1 MRFLRI
7 LLQIGVLYLIFLFGE
22 FITHF
27 LKLPIPG
34 SITGLLLLF
43 FCLYFNV
50 IPEKFIKE
58 GAGFMLALLP
68 LFLIPA
74 TVGVMNYPELLSLQ
88 GILLLTIVIVSTLIT
103 MVVAGRTSQH
113 YEQKTSLEE
122 E

>member
-1 MRFLRI
+1 MKYFRI
-7 LLQIGVLYLIFLFGE
+7 LCQIGMLYVIFLIGQW
-22 FITHF
+22 ITHF

-50 IPEKFIKE
+50 IPENFIKE

-74 TVGVMNYPELLSLQ
+74 TVGVMNYPEFLSFQ

-103 MVVAGRTSQH
+103 MVVAGRTSQY
-113 YEQKTSLEE
+113 YEEKTVLEE

>member
-1 MRFLRI
+1 MKYLRI
-7 LLQIGVLYLIFLFGE
+7 LFQVGVLYLILLVGQ
-22 FITHF
+22 FITYF

-50 IPEKFIKE
+50 IPEKYIKE
-58 GAGFMLALLP
+58 GAGFMLAMLP

-74 TVGVMNYPELLSLQ
+74 TVGVMNYPEFLSLQ
-88 GILLLTIVIVSTLIT
+88 GVLLFTIVIVSTLIT
-103 MVVAGRTSQH
+103 MVIAGRTSQY
-113 YEQKTSLEE
+113 YERKTALEE